1 MLGATLR
8 GFSAINTSRRREF
21 MFVRPPCMVVSAVAA
36 IVLVVCEFVFLTSE
50 RGES

>member
-8 GFSAINTSRRREF
+8 GFSAINTSRREF

-36 IVLVVCEFVFLTSE
+36 IVLVVCEFVLND
-50 RGES
+50 